1 MVVVRLLEAGLREE
15 NHMAQERILVVD
27 DDALILDSIAELLKL
42 EGYEVDSAGV
52 PEQALKMLE
61 SNRYNLLLT
70 DVNMPN
76 VNGFELLKLVR
87 RKHPETVVVLI
98 TGYGTI
104 ENAVE
109 AIKLGAVHYVTKP
122 IIDDEI
128 KLIIARSL
136 QQQKLV
142 TENRSLREQLEI
154 RYSFDNIIGQ
164 DYKMRKLFDL
174 VKAISDT
181 DTTILI
187 TGESGTGK
195 TLLAR
200 AVHHNSSRRN
210 SSFIEVNS
218 GSLPDTLLESELFGH
233 VRGAFTGAIADKAG
247 KFEAADGGTIFLDEV
262 STASP
267 ALQVKLLRV
276 IQDST
281 FEKVGGNTT
290 QKVDVRFILATNKD
304 LQKEVEAGTFRED
317 LYYRVHV
324 MPLHLPPLRE
334 RVGDIEILAIHFLR
348 VHASRMG
355 KDITG
360 LTDAAKAVLQAY
372 HWPGNVRELENIL
385 ERAVILAQGSQLDV
399 EDFPKQIQGG
409 AEGGEGETS
418 RILPLKKA
426 LEEPERRII
435 KRTLES
441 CGWNRQAAAA
451 MLKINRTTLYM
462 KMKKYSL
469 EIPPELEDLSEKE

>member
-1 MVVVRLLEAGLREE
+1 
-15 NHMAQERILVVD
+15 MAQERILIVD
-27 DDALILDSIAELLKL
+27 DDALILESISELLRL
-42 EGYEVDSAGV
+42 EGYQVEAASV
-52 PEQALKMLE
+52 PEQALKMLDDGK
-61 SNRYNLLLT
+61 YNLLLT

-76 VNGFELLKLVR
+76 VNGFELLKVVK
-87 RKHPETVVVLI
+87 RKHPETAVVLI

-109 AIKLGAVHYVTKP
+109 AIKMGAVHYVTKP

-128 KLIIARSL
+128 KLIVARSL

-142 TENRSLREQLEI
+142 TENRTLREQLDI
-154 RYSFDNIIGQ
+154 RFSFDNIIGQ

-200 AVHHNSSRRN
+200 AVHHNSSRRAGP
-210 SSFIEVNS
+210 FVEVNC
-218 GSLPDTLLESELFGH
+218 GALPDTLLESELFGH
-233 VRGAFTGAIADKAG
+233 VKGAFTGAITDKQG

-267 ALQVKLLRV
+267 ALQVKLLRAL
-276 IQDST
+276 QDAT
-281 FEKVGGNTT
+281 FEKVGGNKT
-290 QKVDVRFILATNKD
+290 QKVDIRFILATNKD
-304 LQKEVEAGTFRED
+304 LQKEVQAGTFRED

-334 RVGDIEILAIHFLR
+334 RVGDIDILASHFLR
-348 VHASRMG
+348 VYASRMG
-355 KDITG
+355 KNITDF
-360 LTDAAKAVLQAY
+360 TEQAKTALRDY
-372 HWPGNVRELENIL
+372 HWPGNVRELENSI
-385 ERAVILAQGSQLDV
+385 ERAVILAQGRLLDV
-399 EDFPKQIQGG
+399 EDFPKQVQGG
-409 AEGGEGETS
+409 AEGGETTTH
-418 RILPLKKA
+418 ILPLKKA

-435 KRTLES
+435 ERTLES
-441 CGWNRQAAAA
+441 CGWNRQSAASL
-451 MLKINRTTLYM
+451 LKINRTTLYM
-462 KMKKYSL
+462 KMKKYGL
-469 EIPPELEDLSEKE
+469 EVPPEFQEAAEKE